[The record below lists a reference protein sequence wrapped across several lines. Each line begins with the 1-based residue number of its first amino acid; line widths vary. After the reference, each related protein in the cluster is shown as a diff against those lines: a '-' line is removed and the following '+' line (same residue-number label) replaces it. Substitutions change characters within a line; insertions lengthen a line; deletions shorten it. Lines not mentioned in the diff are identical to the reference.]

1 MKYLG
6 GRSFFLRTEHWIL
19 IAAFLSA
26 FLSGH
31 WTLDT
36 AHARELGVHGVIYPI
51 QEEDPLQLIQQKL
64 KGMEER
70 GEIEQHNHALQMRTK
85 AYVERPKPVEGIGK
99 AIKSR
104 VFTYDPTYVVS
115 EDIKDHLGRV
125 IHARGTKINP
135 LETVSLSSD
144 LLFINGDDL
153 EQKAW
158 AFCRIQCSVS
168 SSTGLILGLDP
179 RTEDKIQKNNKVRL
193 ILVKGAPLA
202 LSEEW
207 GVLVYFDQ
215 GGFLCKKLG
224 IKHVPAVVTQDKTRI
239 IVEEVVLGGRS

>member
-70 GEIEQHNHALQMRTK
+70 GEIEQQ
-85 AYVERPKPVEGIGK
+85 
-99 AIKSR
+99 
-104 VFTYDPTYVVS
+104 
-115 EDIKDHLGRV
+115 
-125 IHARGTKINP
+125 
-135 LETVSLSSD
+135 
-144 LLFINGDDL
+144 DDL

-215 GGFLCKKLG
+215 GGFLCKKLR
-224 IKHVPAVVTQDKTRI
+224 IQHIPAVVTQDKTRI

>member
-1 MKYLG
+1 MVLV
-6 GRSFFLRTEHWIL
+6 SLLFFLIL
-19 IAAFLSA
+19 QIAPSQAK
-26 FLSGH
+26 
-31 WTLDT
+31 D
-36 AHARELGVHGVIYPI
+36 LGTYGIIYPI
-51 QEEDPLQLIQQKL
+51 EEVDPLQLIQQKL

-85 AYVERPKPVEGIGK
+85 ALVERPKPVEGIGK

-104 VFTYDPTYVVS
+104 VFTYDPTYIVP
-115 EDIKDHLGRV
+115 EDIKDHLGRI

-135 LETVSLSSD
+135 LETVSLSQE
-144 LLFINGDDL
+144 LVFIDGEDP

-158 AFCRIQCSVS
+158 AFCRIQYSVS

-179 RTEDKIQKNNKVRL
+179 RTEDKVQKNNKVRL